1 MVEAVV
7 EFDYKAQQDDELT
20 LTVGD
25 IISNIRK
32 DEGGWWEGELAG
44 RRGLFPD
51 NFVREIKD
59 DGCRVT
65 QGCQQKTAPPSSNS
79 PVSDKKG
86 DSAKRRRCRVAF
98 SYAPQN
104 DDELELKIGDII
116 EVVGEV
122 EEGWWEGSLNG
133 KIGMFP
139 SNFTKELDEAADP
152 RKDPTE
158 ALQVDSDSSSSVK
171 TSPGPVSEEVD
182 SSKIQPK
189 KVRGIGFGDIFK
201 DQAIKLR
208 PRSMDV
214 DSEVEK
220 QQQVVKKSPQ
230 TTTTQEGAKVEFNG
244 KVKASE
250 FCKVIFPYEAQ
261 NEDELSIKEGE
272 IVAVISKEC
281 TDAGWWLGELDG
293 RRGVFPDNFVKL
305 LLVEGEKERPKKP
318 PPPGSSASKSIM
330 DAKSEDKKVP
340 PERPESLPHRGEE
353 KGMVTFGLLW
363 SVCVHTCSRQIVHLF
378 VATGDEA
385 KARGD
390 TPKPGPP
397 AIPPKK
403 PLPPKTNNSHGRPS
417 FLPSK
422 PVQRPERPPVPKIQ
436 LEGGCPLPEQGGADR
451 SSDIEVEDFDSI
463 VSCSEKLNH
472 PTASRPRVTDR
483 RPRSQTFS
491 ASTPSNPDVLDPVA
505 CEGDRRDTERR
516 NEEQDS
522 VPKINDLDKKASESR
537 MPVPPKPAVLPALW
551 CPSTAGVAADGRP
564 RSELPSLEDLRT
576 QLKDLRATLEQ
587 IKMQHKKEIKQ
598 LMNELD
604 EEKKIRLSL
613 QMEVEHIKK
622 VLSK

>member
-1 MVEAVV
+1 MVEAIV

-20 LTVGD
+20 IAVGD

-51 NFVREIKD
+51 NFVRELKD

-65 QGCQQKTAPPSSNS
+65 QGNQLKTPPPSDGN
-79 PVSDKKG
+79 PVSEKKG
-86 DSAKRRRCRVAF
+86 GSARKRRCKAAF
-98 SYAPQN
+98 SYTPQN
-104 DDELELKIGDII
+104 NDELELKVGDII
-116 EVVGEV
+116 EIVGEV

-139 SNFTKELDEAADP
+139 SNFTKELDEAEDP
-152 RKDPTE
+152 PKDTPE
-158 ALQVDSDSSSSVK
+158 PLQDGTDASNSVKVGPGTANEEDESSSAKS
-171 TSPGPVSEEVD
+171 TE

-201 DQAIKLR
+201 DQPIKLR
-208 PRSMDV
+208 PRSMELDG
-214 DSEVEK
+214 EAEK
-220 QQQVVKKSPQ
+220 QQVVKKPSQ
-230 TTTTQEGAKVEFNG
+230 ATSAQESAKVEING
-244 KVKASE
+244 KVKANE
-250 FCKVIFPYEAQ
+250 FCKVLFPYEAQ
-261 NEDELSIKEGE
+261 NEDELSIREGD

-281 TDAGWWLGELDG
+281 ADTGWWLGELDG

-305 LLVEGEKERPKKP
+305 LVAEGEKERPKKP
-318 PPPGSSASKSIM
+318 PPPGSSATKPLTDSK
-330 DAKSEDKKVP
+330 AEDKKVP
-340 PERPESLPHRGEE
+340 PERPESLPQRGEE
-353 KGMVTFGLLW
+353 K
-363 SVCVHTCSRQIVHLF
+363 
-378 VATGDEA
+378 VAGDET
-385 KARGD
+385 KTRGD
-390 TPKPGPP
+390 ILKPGPP

-417 FLPSK
+417 FLPTK
-422 PVQRPERPPVPKIQ
+422 PPQRPERPPVPRIQ

-451 SSDIEVEDFDSI
+451 PGDIEVEDFDSI

-483 RPRSQTFS
+483 RPRSQTS
-491 ASTPSNPDVLDPVA
+491 SSSLSNLEVLDSVA
-505 CEGDRRDTERR
+505 CEGDKHDAERR

-522 VPKINDLDKKASESR
+522 VPKISDADKKTSESKL
-537 MPVPPKPAVLPALW
+537 PVPPKPAVP
-551 CPSTAGVAADGRP
+551 PSPWGPSEP
-564 RSELPSLEDLRT
+564 RSRSEPPTLEELRT
-576 QLKDLRATLEQ
+576 QLRDLRATLEQ
-587 IKMQHKKEIKQ
+587 MKMQHKKEIKQ

-613 QMEVEHIKK
+613 QVEVEHIKK